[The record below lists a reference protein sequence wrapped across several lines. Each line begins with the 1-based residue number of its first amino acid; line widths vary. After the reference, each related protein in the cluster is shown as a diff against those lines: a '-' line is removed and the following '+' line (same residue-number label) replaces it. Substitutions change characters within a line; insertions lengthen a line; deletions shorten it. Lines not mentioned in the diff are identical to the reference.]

1 MHIRLAV
8 LNNFWCVLAFSFG
21 EVFCVMGKKNRCCVG
36 GCNNDQRYPD
46 LAIKRSHVSELI
58 WHRWPKGEALSE
70 LWRKSVSKGRKNFKP
85 GPYMTVCSNHFVDGK
100 RTTENPVPKL
110 FMTESEQHTSSPR
123 KRRKLDRSTA
133 ESASVEPD
141 IPPDDVSEDDA
152 ETSEDCI
159 YPSFKF
165 AQITRESDV
174 RFFTGIPGTET
185 FKFLFGWLA
194 VKAKHMQYWRGG
206 KQTLEESPKAVPQLP
221 LHSLPNKR
229 GPTRSLTLETE
240 FLLVLMRLRLA
251 LLGRDLAFR
260 FKVTPATVS
269 SIFVTWITLM
279 AKELGVL
286 IIWPSRAQVRKT
298 LPNCFRKLYPK
309 VRVVNDCF
317 EVFTE
322 TPSALDLAAA
332 MWSEYKHHYTIK
344 VLIGIT
350 PTGAISYVSPVY
362 GGRASDVFV
371 VRNSG
376 FLKLIEPYD
385 QVMADRGFKIK
396 EDLMMM
402 MASLCIPPSCAAS
415 SQMLPGDIK
424 KTSSIANV
432 RIFVEQAIRRVK
444 TFNML
449 KNELPITLVSQADN
463 IVKVCCSLCNLLPP
477 LCD

>member
-1 MHIRLAV
+1 
-8 LNNFWCVLAFSFG
+8 
-21 EVFCVMGKKNRCCVG
+21 
-36 GCNNDQRYPD
+36 
-46 LAIKRSHVSELI
+46 
-58 WHRWPKGEALSE
+58 
-70 LWRKSVSKGRKNFKP
+70 
-85 GPYMTVCSNHFVDGK
+85 
-100 RTTENPVPKL
+100 
-110 FMTESEQHTSSPR
+110 
-123 KRRKLDRSTA
+123 
-133 ESASVEPD
+133 
-141 IPPDDVSEDDA
+141 
-152 ETSEDCI
+152 
-159 YPSFKF
+159 
-165 AQITRESDV
+165 
-174 RFFTGIPGTET
+174 
-185 FKFLFGWLA
+185 
-194 VKAKHMQYWRGG
+194 MQYWRGG

-309 VRVVNDCF
+309 VRVIIDCF

-396 EDLMMM
+396 EDLMMI